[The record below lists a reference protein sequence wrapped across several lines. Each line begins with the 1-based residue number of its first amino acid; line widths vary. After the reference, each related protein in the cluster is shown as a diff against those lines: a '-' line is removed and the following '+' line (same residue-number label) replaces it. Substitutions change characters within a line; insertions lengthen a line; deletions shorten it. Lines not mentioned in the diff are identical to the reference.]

1 MCLFGAQER
10 DRGLETEH
18 SANIHEVLAI
28 FLVWSLSLWCSQCA
42 CMHVCAHLLMGMLAW
57 TTQYKI
63 QWIMMSVV
71 ICEAQG
77 ATGGDLSL
85 PRSLETLHK
94 EV

>member
-42 CMHVCAHLLMGMLAW
+42 CMHVCASADGDAGMDNP
-57 TTQYKI
+57 I
-63 QWIMMSVV
+63 
-71 ICEAQG
+71 
-77 ATGGDLSL
+77 
-85 PRSLETLHK
+85 
-94 EV
+94 